1 MCRSCSVLRC
11 QSWRRQTAPTVAV
24 VEKIAEIRQFMDKV
38 VARVQ
43 QQVLVV
49 TVQKTA
55 EVPHMQ
61 FIDEFVAVP
70 VGNLQNG
77 GCDSD
82 RRSSSHKVV
91 EQEREREQERDSM
104 GE

>member
-1 MCRSCSVLRC
+1 MQIV

-38 VARVQ
+38 VCTPVGVQ

-61 FIDEFVAVP
+61 LIDEFVAVP
-70 VGNLQNG
+70 VGNLLYG
-77 GCDSD
+77 GYGGDEALL
-82 RRSSSHKVV
+82 RVV
-91 EQEREREQERDSM
+91 PSGSACFGRQTPPVS
-104 GE
+104 